1 MEERILKVENLKV
14 YFPVKKGIMKKTVGY
29 IKAVDGIS
37 FDLKPGETIGLVGES
52 GCGKTSTGKAL
63 VRLNP
68 IYEGEVYYNGQSLTK
83 LKDEEFNK
91 LRPNIQM
98 IFQDPFSSLNP
109 RMTVG
114 EIIGEPLKFH
124 RKNEDTTELVIKYME
139 LTGLRKE
146 YLKRYPHE
154 FSGGQRQRIG
164 IARALALEP
173 KLIIADEPVS
183 ALDVSIQAQIINL
196 MMKLQKELNLSYI
209 FIAHDLSVVKHISDR
224 IVVMYLGN
232 IMEISPSK
240 KLYSEPFHPY
250 TKSLIASI
258 PIPEPGK
265 KVKKE
270 FLQGEIPSPLNSP
283 IGCKFCTRCKY
294 ADDLCKEKRPVFEV
308 VEGEHQIACH
318 HWRKI
323 NNVE

>member
-1 MEERILKVENLKV
+1 MEERILKVEDLKV
-14 YFPVKKGIMKKTVGY
+14 YFPVKKGILKKTVGY

-68 IYEGEVYYNGQSLTK
+68 IHEGKVYYNGQSLTE
-83 LKDEEFNK
+83 LKDDEFNK
-91 LRPNIQM
+91 LRPDIQM

-124 RKNEDTTELVIKYME
+124 RKNEDVTELVLKYME

-196 MMKLQKELNLSYI
+196 MMRLQKELNLSYI

-232 IMEISPSK
+232 VMEISPSK

-258 PIPEPGK
+258 PVPEPGK
-265 KVKKE
+265 KGKRE

-283 IGCKFCTRCKY
+283 VGCKFCTRCKY
-294 ADDLCKEKRPVFEV
+294 ADDLCKEKRPILEV

>member
-1 MEERILKVENLKV
+1 
-14 YFPVKKGIMKKTVGY
+14 MKKTVGY
-29 IKAVDGIS
+29 IKAVDGLT
-37 FDLKPGETIGLVGES
+37 FDVKPGETIGLVGES

-68 IYEGEVYYNGQSLTK
+68 IHEGKVYYNDTSLTD
-83 LKDEEFNK
+83 LSDDEFNK
-91 LRPNIQM
+91 LRPDIQM
-98 IFQDPFSSLNP
+98 IFQDPFSSLDP

-124 RKNEDTTELVIKYME
+124 RKGEDTTELVLKYMR
-139 LTGLRKE
+139 LTGLRE
-146 YLKRYPHE
+146 EFLKRYPHE

-196 MMKLQKELNLSYI
+196 MMELQKELNLSYI

-232 IMEISPSK
+232 IMEISPAE
-240 KLYSEPFHPY
+240 KLYAEPFHPY
-250 TKSLIASI
+250 TKSLISSI
-258 PIPEPGK
+258 PIPDPRKRGT
-265 KVKKE
+265 KE
-270 FLQGEIPSPLNSP
+270 FLEGEIPSPLNSP

-294 ADDLCKEKRPVFEV
+294 ADDLCRETRPVLET
-308 VEGEHQIACH
+308 VEGEHKVACH
-318 HWRKI
+318 HWKKI
-323 NNVE
+323 NNK

>member
-1 MEERILKVENLKV
+1 MGDKILKIEDLKV
-14 YFPVKKGIMKKTVGY
+14 YFPVKKGMLKKTVGY
-29 IKAVDGIS
+29 IKAVDGIT
-37 FDLKPGETIGLVGES
+37 FDVKPGETIGLVGES

-63 VRLNP
+63 VRLSP
-68 IYEGEVYYNGQSLTK
+68 IHDGKVYYYDKSLTE
-83 LKDEEFNK
+83 LSENEFNS
-91 LRPNIQM
+91 LRPDIQM
-98 IFQDPFSSLNP
+98 IFQDPFSSLDP

-124 RKNEDTTELVIKYME
+124 RKDEDTTELVLKYMK
-139 LTGLRKE
+139 LTGLRE
-146 YLKRYPHE
+146 EFLKRYPHE

-196 MMKLQKELNLSYI
+196 MMELQKELNLSYI

-232 IMEISPSK
+232 VMEISPSK

-250 TKSLIASI
+250 TQSLISSI
-258 PIPEPGK
+258 PIPDPRKRGK
-265 KVKKE
+265 KEVLE
-270 FLQGEIPSPLNSP
+270 GEIPSPLNSP
-283 IGCKFCTRCKY
+283 VGCKFSTRCKY
-294 ADDLCKEKRPVFEV
+294 ADDLCREKRPVLET

-323 NNVE
+323 NKK

>member
-14 YFPVKKGIMKKTVGY
+14 YFPIKKGIMKKTVGY

-63 VRLNP
+63 VRLNS
-68 IYEGEVYYNGQSLTK
+68 IYEGKVYYNDQSLTELNDK
-83 LKDEEFNK
+83 EFNK
-91 LRPNIQM
+91 LRPDIQM

-124 RKNEDTTELVIKYME
+124 KKNEDTTELVLRYME

-232 IMEISPSK
+232 IMEISPSN

-250 TKSLIASI
+250 TKSLISSI
-258 PIPEPGK
+258 PIPEPRK
-265 KVKKE
+265 KKTKN

-294 ADDLCKEKRPVFEV
+294 ADDLCKEKRPVFET

-323 NNVE
+323 NNFE